1 VLRPR
6 FLTPAQYRFMQERSA
21 ILLRAFDRAYQAALE
36 DAVLRQQ
43 FGLVDWEEA
52 LIERDPGFPDA
63 SPTSRIDAFYLPEHD
78 VMHLTEYN
86 AETPAGAAYG
96 DALTEAFFALP
107 VMRPFLRRFDVRPLP
122 SRHGVLHALLGAYA
136 AWGGDQH
143 KTPRIAILDWREV
156 PTYNEFVLWV
166 DFFRARGLEARIVD
180 PRNTEFHA
188 GRGGRLVADG
198 EPIDLIYKRVLISEL
213 VERGGPNHPV
223 IHAVQSG
230 AVCMVNPFRC
240 KLLHKKAS
248 LAVLSDERNVG
259 LFSDDERQAI
269 DAHIPWTRVVA
280 ERKTRHEDRTVELV
294 PFIIDQRERLV
305 LKPNDAY
312 GGAGIVLGWEVD
324 GARWEQAVRVALT
337 EPFVVQERVP
347 IPSEPFPSVVD
358 GRVVFA
364 DRILDTAPFA
374 YQGTY
379 VDGCMSRLSTAA
391 LVNVTAGGGSQVPT
405 FLVEAR

>member
-1 VLRPR
+1 
-6 FLTPAQYRFMQERSA
+6 
-21 ILLRAFDRAYQAALE
+21 
-36 DAVLRQQ
+36 
-43 FGLVDWEEA
+43 
-52 LIERDPGFPDA
+52 
-63 SPTSRIDAFYLPEHD
+63 
-78 VMHLTEYN
+78 
-86 AETPAGAAYG
+86 
-96 DALTEAFFALP
+96 
-107 VMRPFLRRFDVRPLP
+107 
-122 SRHGVLHALLGAYA
+122 
-136 AWGGDQH
+136 
-143 KTPRIAILDWREV
+143 
-156 PTYNEFVLWV
+156 
-166 DFFRARGLEARIVD
+166 
-180 PRNTEFHA
+180 
-188 GRGGRLVADG
+188 VADG

-223 IHAVQSG
+223 IRAVQSG

-280 ERKTRHEDRTVELV
+280 ERKTRHEDRTVDLV
-294 PFIIDQRERLV
+294 PFIVDQRERLV

-324 GARWEQAVRVALT
+324 GARWERAVRVALT